1 MTPTVALSANSMTA
15 LLRFRWHGFPVDP
28 MTWILGCDPG
38 GYAVIAMMQRST
50 KLLIVTMV
58 MLASAMGTAVADP
71 LEDGIAAAERALRG
85 NDKEHD
91 FAVAYE
97 LLRPLA
103 DAGNAKAQ
111 RYLGGIHYAR
121 RQYVDAAWWYGKA
134 AQQGDAGGQSM
145 LGHMYQIGQGVPQDN
160 AEALRL
166 FHEAADQGDT
176 GAMQLLG
183 FTYDHGIGV
192 PRDYVK
198 SAKWY
203 RLAADHGD
211 FIAPLIV
218 SENYLHGKGVPQDCI
233 EAEKWCRKWTE
244 RFARE
249 KQKADHPG
257 VELPNV
263 SLHFVSP
270 TDCIS
275 RMQSRGDAYPAKGD
289 NDRAIAD
296 YTEAIRLD
304 PETPCL
310 QKRGTAYLT
319 KGDYDR
325 AIADY
330 TRRSGSIRK
339 YPGAYDNR
347 GVAYSRKGDNDRA
360 IADYSEATGSTPLAN
375 AYTAR
380 GPAYA

>member
-1 MTPTVALSANSMTA
+1 MDIGV
-15 LLRFRWHGFPVDP
+15 R
-28 MTWILGCDPG
+28 PG

-134 AQQGDAGGQSM
+134 AQQGDAGGQSI

-166 FHEAADQGDT
+166 LHEAARPGRHRSNADSWLHLRSRLRRSAG
-176 GAMQLLG
+176 L
-183 FTYDHGIGV
+183 
-192 PRDYVK
+192 RK

-233 EAEKWCRKWTE
+233 EAEKWCRK
-244 RFARE
+244 
-249 KQKADHPG
+249 
-257 VELPNV
+257 
-263 SLHFVSP
+263 
-270 TDCIS
+270 
-275 RMQSRGDAYPAKGD
+275 
-289 NDRAIAD
+289 
-296 YTEAIRLD
+296 
-304 PETPCL
+304 
-310 QKRGTAYLT
+310 
-319 KGDYDR
+319 
-325 AIADY
+325 
-330 TRRSGSIRK
+330 
-339 YPGAYDNR
+339 
-347 GVAYSRKGDNDRA
+347 
-360 IADYSEATGSTPLAN
+360 
-375 AYTAR
+375 
-380 GPAYA
+380 